1 MREKDDYPNSN
12 QSKLQ
17 DTLSIGLQR
26 VEAMCRLLAS
36 ELHSRHAFALDCLAA
51 SYRNK
56 GLLVRVLLTT
66 SNGPV
71 LATWHPCSRQHSVP
85 KIRESGGLLGL
96 SAGTFSPSGSC
107 RFWLHHDRA
116 AITSCL
122 LLYRIP
128 MNIDRQFPPKT
139 PAKLVPKRS
148 GCASCC
154 HEPGHTDPCT
164 RVRRVIR
171 RREGK
176 LGAEPTAGNPAM

>member
-1 MREKDDYPNSN
+1 
-12 QSKLQ
+12 
-17 DTLSIGLQR
+17 
-26 VEAMCRLLAS
+26 MCRLLAS

-51 SYRNK
+51 SYRDK

-96 SAGTFSPSGSC
+96 SAGTLSWDPQLGLSAPQARAGSGCSTTAQQ
-107 RFWLHHDRA
+107 LPA
-116 AITSCL
+116 AC
-122 LLYRIP
+122 YRIP
-128 MNIDRQFPPKT
+128 RISIDSFHQRPRQNWFPKGVVV
-139 PAKLVPKRS
+139 L
-148 GCASCC
+148 SCC
-154 HEPGHTDPCT
+154 HEPGHTDPCS

>member
-107 RFWLHHDRA
+107 GFWLHHDRA

-122 LLYRIP
+122 LQNSNEYFVSIDSFHQRPRQNWFPKGVAVLRAV
-128 MNIDRQFPPKT
+128 MNLDTQ
-139 PAKLVPKRS
+139 
-148 GCASCC
+148 
-154 HEPGHTDPCT
+154 T
-164 RVRRVIR
+164 RV
-171 RREGK
+171 
-176 LGAEPTAGNPAM
+176 LG